1 MGTESLSMANVP
13 KPLSVEQYMAKNE
26 IPDPRTL
33 AAIEIA
39 VEDVKAMKAVAAK
52 KAAGKGADMSGVQS
66 VGNYGE
72 IASGKAINKAADGAS
87 ELAIGKKLEAEE
99 RGLNQGAEN
108 INEAKDSL
116 KIADG
121 ALDQITDYLQ
131 RIRELSVKAMNGLNS
146 DDEKE
151 AIQTEISGLME
162 GIEEIAKDT
171 QYNEKNLLDGSFAT
185 MEVASNPDGK
195 GMSIKMDNATLSA
208 LGIDGYDVTK
218 PDFDITK
225 IDNALEKITSDRS
238 EIGSQ
243 TNALEYA
250 YKSNLNTAENVLASR
265 SKMEDLD
272 IGKAVT
278 EQKKNE
284 VINEYQTL
292 LLKKKEEEDSMV
304 TKLFQ

>member
-1 MGTESLSMANVP
+1 MANVP

-131 RIRELSVKAMNGLNS
+131 RIRELSVKAMNGLNG
-146 DDEKE
+146 DEEKE

-208 LGIDGYDVTK
+208 LGIDGYDITK

-238 EIGSQ
+238 DIGSQ

-284 VINEYQTL
+284 VINDYLTL
-292 LLKKKEEEDSMV
+292 LLKKKGQHGDQTLPV
-304 TKLFQ
+304 TV

>member
-1 MGTESLSMANVP
+1 MANVP

-72 IASGKAINKAADGAS
+72 IASGKVINKAADGAS

-185 MEVASNPDGK
+185 MEVAANPDGK

>member
-1 MGTESLSMANVP
+1 MANVP

-33 AAIEIA
+33 AAVEIA

-52 KAAGKGADMSGVQS
+52 RAAGKGAEMSGVQS

-99 RGLNQGAEN
+99 GGLNQGAQN
-108 INEAKDSL
+108 ISDAKDSL
-116 KIADG
+116 KVADG

-131 RIRELSVKAMNGLNS
+131 RVRELSIKAMNGLNS

-151 AIQTEISGLME
+151 AIQTEINGLME

-208 LGIDGYDVTK
+208 LGIDDYDVTK

-225 IDNALEKITSDRS
+225 IDKALEKITSDRS
-238 EIGSQ
+238 DIGSQ

-284 VINEYQTL
+284 VINDYQTL

>member
-1 MGTESLSMANVP
+1 MANVP

-33 AAIEIA
+33 AAVEIA

-52 KAAGKGADMSGVQS
+52 RAAGKGAEMSGVQS

-99 RGLNQGAEN
+99 RGLNQGAQN
-108 INEAKDSL
+108 ISDAKDSL
-116 KIADG
+116 KVADG

-131 RIRELSVKAMNGLNS
+131 RVRELSVKAMNGLNS

-151 AIQTEISGLME
+151 AIQTEINGLME

-208 LGIDGYDVTK
+208 LGIDDYDVTK
-218 PDFDITK
+218 PGFDITK
-225 IDNALEKITSDRS
+225 IDKALEKITSDRS
-238 EIGSQ
+238 DIGSQ

-284 VINEYQTL
+284 VINDYQTL